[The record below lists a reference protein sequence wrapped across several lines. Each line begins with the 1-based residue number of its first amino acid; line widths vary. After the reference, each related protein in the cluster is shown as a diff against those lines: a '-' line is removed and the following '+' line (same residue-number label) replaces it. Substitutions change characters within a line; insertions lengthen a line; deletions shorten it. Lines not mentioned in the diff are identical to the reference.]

1 MSGFSHNLCSI
12 FPIVIS
18 LVVFLSVYRF
28 KILQWLDVF
37 HIYHSPCISCTATSY
52 PRLSTTRTNEPDIMS
67 SFYCYKYKTTIPFPL
82 FLSPIRQPC
91 LSRSIHWNS
100 HYLIKWP
107 FYCCDR
113 KSPKSISFV
122 CYQSSPLFWSKDR
135 VLI

>member
-1 MSGFSHNLCSI
+1 MSRFSHNLCSI

-18 LVVFLSVYRF
+18 LVVFLPVYPF

-82 FLSPIRQPC
+82 FLSPIRHLVFPAQYTGTPFILSNDLFIVVTGNHQN
-91 LSRSIHWNS
+91 LSRSFAINQA
-100 HYLIKWP
+100 P
-107 FYCCDR
+107 FSEA
-113 KSPKSISFV
+113 KTES
-122 CYQSSPLFWSKDR
+122 
-135 VLI
+135 